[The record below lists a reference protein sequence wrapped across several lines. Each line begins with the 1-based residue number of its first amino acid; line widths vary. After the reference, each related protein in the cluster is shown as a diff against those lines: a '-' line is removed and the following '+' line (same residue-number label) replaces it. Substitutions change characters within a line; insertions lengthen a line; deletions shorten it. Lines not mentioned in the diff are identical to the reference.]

1 MRFKASETQEDRYEI
16 ELHPNVAAVA
26 AEYGDA
32 DGRYLQYLTAFENGS
47 FIEQPYVLWNQPF
60 AVGVKA
66 GFTTATGG
74 KSNSSSDKA
83 TGTKNNTSGAIQS
96 AAATALFYFAG
107 FVAAGLL
114 LL

>member
-1 MRFKASETQEDRYEI
+1 MRFKASETSEDRYET

-32 DGRYLQYLTAFENGS
+32 NGRYLEYLTAYQNGS

-60 AVGVKA
+60 AVGVKS
-66 GFTTATGG
+66 GFTANI

-83 TGTKNNTSGAIQS
+83 TGRKSDTSAASQS
-96 AAATALFYFAG
+96 AAASILFYFASI
-107 FVAAGLL
+107 VAAGLL
-114 LL
+114 ML